1 FGESLSIS
9 GSEPPTHP
17 LRIKENCHP
26 AIVIE
31 YGRGAAMNAVRRPVP
46 VLVVACL
53 FLAVGIIGAV
63 YHIHDLRQPDGISIE
78 ITEILAIVAGAF
90 MLRGSNWA
98 RWLAL
103 AWMAFHVGLSAFGD
117 RRELVA
123 HALIFAGIAW
133 LLFLPESR
141 RYFGRARST
150 PE

>member
-1 FGESLSIS
+1 
-9 GSEPPTHP
+9 
-17 LRIKENCHP
+17 
-26 AIVIE
+26 
-31 YGRGAAMNAVRRPVP
+31 MNAVRRPVP

-53 FLAVGIIGAV
+53 FLTVGIIGAV

-103 AWMAFHVGLSAFGD
+103 AWMAFHVGLSAFGPL
-117 RRELVA
+117 RELAV

-141 RYFGRARST
+141 QYFGGAKRQRAS
-150 PE
+150 